1 MSLEQTLRHARLKR
15 DELLALKEGVK
26 QLSPASESSCLEAA
40 PPHLSPSVYVPTA
53 QQPPLPAAPPPPL
66 PPSEGN
72 TRAHRALHV
81 AADLDAVVAR
91 LQTTVDA
98 MVSVTATAPR
108 LRHRLSEFFAMAAA
122 LPHAGVA
129 ARAADAGWALA
140 AIGAEFGCGVR
151 GNAGALSHAC
161 EAFSALAKGD
171 VAR

>member
-1 MSLEQTLRHARLKR
+1 M
-15 DELLALKEGVK
+15 ALKEGVK

-53 QQPPLPAAPPPPL
+53 APQPPLPSAPPPPL

-81 AADLDAVVAR
+81 AGDLDAVVAR

-98 MVSVTATAPR
+98 MVSVTAAAPR
-108 LRHRLSEFFAMAAA
+108 LRHRLSEFLTMAAA

-129 ARAADAGWALA
+129 ARATEAGWALA

-161 EAFSALAKGD
+161 EAFLALAKGD
-171 VAR
+171 AAR